1 MEFVYT
7 SHRFAEQIIKR
18 TPELELLYAEIT
30 DSIAAMTD
38 EELIDEFENGEKG
51 PAKSLSYAINALL
64 RKHLHDERGWK
75 KEAQIFQGREYSNVW
90 RLDFL
95 KQTQIVGAADDA
107 DSTLVSKSG
116 MAVEVAFNHGEA
128 IAWNLLKPVLASEV
142 NHIEKSDEV
151 DIGSGIGIMITASS
165 DLKAAGGFDGAVG
178 EYEKVLRYLKPM
190 HNQLTVPMM
199 VIGLK
204 APKTFRL
211 ETVKNPVTGRSA
223 SQVVSI

>member
-7 SHRFAEQIIKR
+7 SHRFAGQIIKR
-18 TPELELLYAEIT
+18 TPELELLYTEIT
-30 DSIAAMTD
+30 DSIAEMTD

-95 KQTQIVGAADDA
+95 KQTEIVGASDDA

-151 DIGSGIGIMITASS
+151 DIGSGIGIIITASS

>member
-1 MEFVYT
+1 MEFIYT
-7 SHRFAEQIIKR
+7 SHRFAEQIIQR
-18 TPELELLYAEIT
+18 TPELATLYAEIT
-30 DSIAAMTD
+30 DSISAMTD
-38 EELIDEFENGEKG
+38 AELINEFENGEKG

-64 RKHLHDERGWK
+64 RKHLHEERGWT

-95 KQTQIVGAADDA
+95 KQTEIVGSIDDA
-107 DSTLVSKSG
+107 ESTLVSRSG

-142 NHIEKSDEV
+142 NHIEKADSV
-151 DIGSGIGIMITASS
+151 DIGSGIGIMITASAA
-165 DLKAAGGFDGAVG
+165 LKEAGGFDGAVG

-199 VIGLK
+199 VIGLS
-204 APKTFRL
+204 APKSFRL
-211 ETVKNPVTGRSA
+211 QTVKNPVTGRSS

>member
-7 SHRFAEQIIKR
+7 SHRFAGQIIKR
-18 TPELELLYAEIT
+18 TPELELLYTEIT
-30 DSIAAMTD
+30 DSIAEITD

-90 RLDFL
+90 RLD
-95 KQTQIVGAADDA
+95 
-107 DSTLVSKSG
+107 
-116 MAVEVAFNHGEA
+116 
-128 IAWNLLKPVLASEV
+128 SEV

-151 DIGSGIGIMITASS
+151 DIGSGIGIIITASS

>member
-51 PAKSLSYAINALL
+51 PAKSLSYAINSLL

-95 KQTQIVGAADDA
+95 KQTQIVGASDDA

-165 DLKAAGGFDGAVG
+165 DLKVAGGFDGAVG

-223 SQVVSI
+223 SQVAAI

>member
-1 MEFVYT
+1 
-7 SHRFAEQIIKR
+7 
-18 TPELELLYAEIT
+18 
-30 DSIAAMTD
+30 
-38 EELIDEFENGEKG
+38 
-51 PAKSLSYAINALL
+51 
-64 RKHLHDERGWK
+64 
-75 KEAQIFQGREYSNVW
+75 
-90 RLDFL
+90 
-95 KQTQIVGAADDA
+95 
-107 DSTLVSKSG
+107 

-190 HNQLTVPMM
+190 RNQLTVPMM

-223 SQVVSI
+223 SQVVSS